1 MSTNDQNVKPEQRRP
16 KDVGAVPEKPEPA
29 DTESMAPPVVQ
40 PAGVRDKSERPV
52 VNPITGVAS

>member
-16 KDVGAVPEKPEPA
+16 KDVGAVHEKPEPA
-29 DTESMAPPVVQ
+29 DAESMAPPVVQ
-40 PAGVRDKSERPV
+40 PAGVRESERPV